1 MSVGKTLATQAGSM
15 AINSISQ
22 SLGDY
27 MTRFG
32 DKVFGIDRKQE
43 QIDQQRKLN
52 ELEMQGNKSMMD
64 YSRKLQMQTWHDTN
78 YSAQRAEME
87 KAGLNPALM
96 YGMSGGGGT
105 TTGSPSGSVTGG
117 RASDEASMKALSI
130 QQQGMALQN
139 AKLNAEIKVL
149 ESQAD
154 KNKAEA
160 GLSGAKTDTEEQQR
174 NYLIGKLREEGV
186 YYWLQNEINELKLG
200 GTSTD
205 VEVIKN
211 KFLDRVIGKNSD
223 SWAQKEITNALLKT
237 VAETGKL
244 DADKLLSSE
253 RAKTIWTEL
262 LIAQQNADSN
272 TVKAKASEL
281 AVNWGTGEYKNW
293 KTWVDLG
300 ANALKTITS
309 IIK

>member
-1 MSVGKTLATQAGSM
+1 M
-15 AINSISQ
+15 AINSIGQ
-22 SLGDY
+22 SFGDY

-43 QIDQQRKLN
+43 QIDQQRKLMG
-52 ELEMQGNKSMMD
+52 LEMEGNKAMMEH
-64 YSRKLQMQTWHDTN
+64 SRKLQMQTWHDTN

-139 AKLNAEIKVL
+139 AKLSAEIKVL
-149 ESQAD
+149 ESQAE
-154 KNKAEA
+154 KNKADA
-160 GLSGAKTDTEEQQR
+160 GLSGAKTDTEEKQR

-186 YYWLQNEINELKLG
+186 YYWLQNEINELKLD
-200 GTSTD
+200 GTSTE

-211 KFLDRVIGKNSD
+211 MFLNRVIGKNSD

-253 RAKTIWTEL
+253 RAKSIWKEL
-262 LIAQQNADSN
+262 IIAQQNADSN